1 MAPVVRRN
9 KISLIGSG
17 NIGGV
22 MAYLAQIQELGDV
35 VLFDIAPTL
44 GAAKALD
51 IMHANTVYDTSQ
63 KVIGTTKY
71 EDIADSDV
79 CIITAGLARMPGKK
93 DDEWTRDDLV
103 GPNSKIM
110 TTIGENIK
118 KYAPNAFVICITNP
132 LDVMVKMLLKSTGFP
147 KNKVVGMGGLLD
159 SSRMRHYIADKL
171 NVHPKFVHGWCI
183 GGHGDSM
190 IPLVNHVKV
199 NGLPIQYF
207 IENGQIT
214 QADLDAI
221 EKRTIGSGMELVQ
234 LYGTGSA
241 YFAPATAAI
250 EMAAAYLQDKK
261 SIIVCSCYLEGE
273 YGHNDVYLGTPAI
286 LGANG
291 VEKIITLKLSP
302 EEQAKIDAS
311 VKDIRR
317 LEALIA

>member
-1 MAPVVRRN
+1 MVAAVKRN

-17 NIGGV
+17 NIGGI
-22 MAYLAQIQELGDV
+22 MAYLAQIKELGDV

-51 IMHANTVYDTSQ
+51 IMHANAIYAKSQ

-79 CIITAGLARMPGKK
+79 CIITAGLARIPQQK
-93 DDEWTRDDLV
+93 DEEWSRDNLI

-132 LDVMVKMLLKSTGFP
+132 LDVMVKILLKSTGFP

-159 SSRMRHYIADKL
+159 SSRMCHYIAEKL
-171 NVHPKFVHGWCI
+171 GVNPRYVQGPCI

-190 IPLVNHVKV
+190 IPLVNHVTV
-199 NGLPIQYF
+199 YGLPMKVF
-207 IENGQIT
+207 IERGDIT

-221 EKRTIGSGMELVQ
+221 AQRTISSGMEVLK
-234 LYGTGSA
+234 LYGNGSA

-261 SIIVCSCYLEGE
+261 SVIVCSCYLDGE
-273 YGHNDVYLGTPAI
+273 YGHQDVYLGTPAVI
-286 LGANG
+286 GANG
-291 VEKIITLKLSP
+291 REKIIELTLTP
-302 EEQAKIDAS
+302 EEKAKVDAS
-311 VKDIRR
+311 VKEIRR
-317 LEALIA
+317 LEALIQ